1 MQHLNLYSQLDHI
14 VEPPFS
20 FRQMIL
26 AVVFIFTIMLVVS
39 AWLAVG
45 KSSQSAQL
53 QPLLQQQQLVSDE
66 LEQLR
71 AQKSRMEKDNTID
84 QKIAA
89 LNNDVLFRR
98 RLLETLDPVSTN
110 PDSGFSEHLQGLAR
124 QSVDGVWFTNIFLQE
139 GGLLLSLSG
148 RAKSPELVPQFLKK
162 LAAEPIYQG
171 HRFQIFKINSPEDSV
186 NIWDF
191 EIKAQDFEK

>member
-1 MQHLNLYSQLDHI
+1 
-14 VEPPFS
+14 
-20 FRQMIL
+20 MIL

-171 HRFQIFKINSPEDSV
+171 HRFQIFKINSPEDNV

>member
-1 MQHLNLYSQLDHI
+1 MQHLNLYSQLDHT

-26 AVVFIFTIMLVVS
+26 AVIIIFIVMLVLS
-39 AWLAVG
+39 AWLAAE

-53 QPLLQQQQLVSDE
+53 EPLLLQQQLVNDE

-71 AQKSRMEKDNTID
+71 AQKNRMEKDNTID
-84 QKIAA
+84 RKIAA
-89 LNNDVLFRR
+89 LNTDVLFRR
-98 RLLETLDPVSTN
+98 RLLETLDPVSADLDN
-110 PDSGFSEHLQGLAR
+110 GFSDHLQGLAR

-148 RAKSPELVPQFLKK
+148 RTTSPELVPQFLKR

-171 HRFQIFKINSPEDSV
+171 HRFRIFKIHSSDDNA